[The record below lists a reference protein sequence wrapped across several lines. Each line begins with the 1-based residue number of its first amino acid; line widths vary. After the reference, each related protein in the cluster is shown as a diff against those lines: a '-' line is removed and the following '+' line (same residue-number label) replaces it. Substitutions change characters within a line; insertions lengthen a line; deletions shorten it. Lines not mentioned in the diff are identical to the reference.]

1 MVDPNNMRKMRQMMQ
16 PGGIAQQ
23 LMQDKYEDQATGH
36 TYSEAALI
44 ADVVNIMRL
53 NTKQLGAI
61 HGVEVSIQR
70 MTEERAAQLLEQMAR
85 NDDMALV
92 SVFEKIEDK
101 QDAIIQEVLGDEE
114 YYDFLEQKERAAMSI
129 PNEAVGD
136 SRPDDLTA
144 DEDSEEGEASD
155 DDEESTDGESAA

>member
-1 MVDPNNMRKMRQMMQ
+1 MDPNNMRKMRQMMQ

-61 HGVEVSIQR
+61 HGVDISIQR

-101 QDAIIQEVLGDEE
+101 QDAIIQEVLGSEE

-129 PNEAVGD
+129 PDEAVGA
-136 SRPDDLTA
+136 SRPADLTP
-144 DEDSEEGEASD
+144 DEALDEGEASD
-155 DDEESTDGESAA
+155 DDADGSDDDSED